1 MRNYRV
7 VKIIVALTL
16 TAAVF
21 LYSTVFASAYVPI
34 WRCDSS
40 EWIIDSPD
48 IYRAAYPIRPYNH
61 KLDEIVFSY
70 SEFFEETYYL
80 SDFWN
85 DDYKTI
91 DDTVVQIPPC
101 PSDYSVAFGNPL
113 EDHDMIA
120 VSVGNNIYLAFFD
133 GVNQVYVD
141 DTDGVLWFDTEG
153 RTGEINIYELNYPY
167 TSWSLSKWYDFYDSV
182 PVLAFNTSD
191 SGPRP
196 CHVVWSTVDVYN
208 LERSD
213 VIFET
218 SLNKFFGQY
227 YTVEFAKPI
236 SVLEGN
242 LYCTISAAEFE
253 KVSYTLSAFVFD
265 KCGFIIGTDTSFVD
279 IEYGLTI
286 RQDGQL
292 LFSDVFMSYNY
303 NEVDSDNY
311 LPVGSHAFDQIVQK
325 IDYKDVNLVG
335 SNIDLYFTFSF
346 ASDGFNLF
354 FPGSVELVE
363 YESFNQQQQH
373 NEVIGAIQNGFD
385 SIMNAD
391 VELEKIV
398 VDTSNVD
405 NFVQEQDD
413 IINGIYDDTDKI
425 IEDNLPDGYENYED
439 YLEDNIDYFNENL
452 SDAFKFVKKM
462 FEHIVD
468 FSGQAY
474 LILFCLSFG
483 FGMYVLGRRLT

>member
-1 MRNYRV
+1 M
-7 VKIIVALTL
+7 
-16 TAAVF
+16 
-21 LYSTVFASAYVPI
+21 
-34 WRCDSS
+34 
-40 EWIIDSPD
+40 
-48 IYRAAYPIRPYNH
+48 
-61 KLDEIVFSY
+61 
-70 SEFFEETYYL
+70 
-80 SDFWN
+80 
-85 DDYKTI
+85 
-91 DDTVVQIPPC
+91 
-101 PSDYSVAFGNPL
+101 AFGNPL
-113 EDHDMIA
+113 EDYDMVA
-120 VSVGNNIYLAFFD
+120 VSVGNNIYIAFFE

-167 TSWSLSKWYDFYDSV
+167 TSWSISKWYDFYDSI

-208 LERSD
+208 LDRSD
-213 VIFET
+213 VVFET
-218 SLNKFFGQY
+218 SLNQFFGQY
-227 YTVEFAKPI
+227 YTVEFANPI
-236 SVLEGN
+236 SVFEGN

-286 RQDGQL
+286 RQNGQL

-303 NEVDSDNY
+303 NEADSDNY
-311 LPVGSHAFDQIVQK
+311 LPVGTHASDQIVQK

-363 YESFNQQQQH
+363 YESFEQQQQH

-391 VELEKIV
+391 VELDKIV

-425 IEDNLPDGYENYED
+425 IEDNL
-439 YLEDNIDYFNENL
+439 LTVMRIMRIILRTILTTSMRIFQMLLNL
-452 SDAFKFVKKM
+452 LKDV
-462 FEHIVD
+462 
-468 FSGQAY
+468 
-474 LILFCLSFG
+474 
-483 FGMYVLGRRLT
+483 